1 MSCRLSFVRQD
12 ALIVIVGQ
20 SSDNRVPEEL
30 HGETRGD
37 DCLSLMDNTK
47 SLAVDVF
54 KEKKSC
60 KSTRFVFFAASHSAD
75 TVNLTVSLYFLTQIS
90 SFLSSCLSVSLSDL
104 CV

>member
-1 MSCRLSFVRQD
+1 M
-12 ALIVIVGQ
+12 IVGQ

-54 KEKKSC
+54 KEKK
-60 KSTRFVFFAASHSAD
+60 K
-75 TVNLTVSLYFLTQIS
+75 L
-90 SFLSSCLSVSLSDL
+90 
-104 CV
+104 

>member
-1 MSCRLSFVRQD
+1 M
-12 ALIVIVGQ
+12 IVGQ

-54 KEKKSC
+54 KEKKAVNPLGLCFSLHLTLQTLLISQCRSTFSPKFPLSC
-60 KSTRFVFFAASHSAD
+60 PPACLSH
-75 TVNLTVSLYFLTQIS
+75 FQIS
-90 SFLSSCLSVSLSDL
+90 VSN
-104 CV
+104 